1 MASFMS
7 NFFPGGKEK
16 ATDASGRPVTP
27 SKSNSFVEPTA
38 TPQGSPSKRTA
49 PPGAFDLPAA
59 FDNAM
64 NLKTAGVEAPLKLTR
79 PQSVITTPQSP
90 GKARSNPLDEASPNV
105 DDSVIHKGVAPS
117 SPLKKQGQENT
128 PPAARLAG
136 TDSPVQHNHAALTRQ
151 QLYEP
156 RERPTTPAAKRFN
169 TSRPLN
175 AEERELLNKPHVKR
189 MVNVTQLCESHIMPA
204 AVAKTDIDDAQTSW
218 IIISTSSPM
227 SDRGRIGWP
236 PSSQSTRHRPTQMIR
251 RSTRCGLSMLA
262 GSERT
267 SERDESDFDT
277 AISRSSHRLA
287 REATVRCSLPRK
299 RIPVKYVP

>member
-16 ATDASGRPVTP
+16 AADASDRPVTP
-27 SKSNSFVEPTA
+27 SKTNSFIEPTA

-59 FDNAM
+59 FDNAL
-64 NLKTAGVEAPLKLTR
+64 NLKAAGVEAPLKLTR

-105 DDSVIHKGVAPS
+105 DDSVIHKGVSPS

-136 TDSPVQHNHAALTRQ
+136 TDSPIQHNHAALTRQ

-189 MVNVTQLCESHIMPA
+189 LVNVTQLC
-204 AVAKTDIDDAQTSW
+204 T
-218 IIISTSSPM
+218 
-227 SDRGRIGWP
+227 
-236 PSSQSTRHRPTQMIR
+236 
-251 RSTRCGLSMLA
+251 LS
-262 GSERT
+262 
-267 SERDESDFDT
+267 
-277 AISRSSHRLA
+277 
-287 REATVRCSLPRK
+287 V
-299 RIPVKYVP
+299 IPFCHG